1 MPNVLVTHSDEPLG
15 RRVVKLL
22 WHDEEIGRIFALGSE
37 AAPRAFD
44 TFRAGASP
52 RFAYA
57 RIDLAK
63 HRPMSDFFHSAPFRE
78 CEIDTV
84 VHVPQHGVASEGPPL
99 AGRVSTR
106 AAEARLVLQH
116 ALATR
121 SVRSLVAVG
130 SAFVYRLDPGNANH
144 LTESSELDLDPDTA
158 PGLRPWIDCDM
169 LFHGEVGNPRLRVAL
184 LRMPTVVASGGYVYL
199 HPGLAGRAG
208 PRLRP
213 LGFDPLCAVISDKD
227 AARAVQ
233 AAVHS
238 GAAGT
243 FNLAGREAI
252 PLSTLG
258 RWTRRPCLPV
268 PGPLL
273 RAARA
278 GVGRFLG
285 DPLRGALDGPHLRYG
300 FTLDTRRAERVL
312 GFRPEY
318 RIGLAR
324 AGDGGLRLETARA
337 HSAWL

>member
-22 WHDEEIGRIFALGSE
+22 WHDERIGSIFALGSG

-44 TFRAGASP
+44 TFRGGMSQ

-57 RIDLAK
+57 PIDLAR
-63 HRPMSDFFHSAPFRE
+63 HRPMSDFFHSKRFRDFG
-78 CEIDTV
+78 IDTV

-99 AGRVSTR
+99 AGKVSSR

-116 ALATR
+116 TLETR
-121 SVRSLVAVG
+121 SIRSLVAVG
-130 SAFVYRLDPGNANH
+130 SAFVYRLAPGNANH
-144 LTESSELDLDPDTA
+144 LSESSELDLDPDPA

-169 LFHGEVGNPRLRVAL
+169 LFHGEIGSPRLRVAL
-184 LRMPTVVASGGYVYL
+184 LRLPTVVASGGYVYL
-199 HPGLAGRAG
+199 HPGLAGRAL

-233 AAVHS
+233 AAIHS
-238 GAAGT
+238 SSAGA

-252 PLSTLG
+252 PLSVLG
-258 RWTRRPCLPV
+258 RWTRRPFLPV
-268 PGPLL
+268 PGLLL
-273 RAARA
+273 RAAGA
-278 GVGRFLG
+278 GVGRFLR
-285 DPLRGALDGPHLRYG
+285 DPLRDALDGPHLRYG
-300 FTLDTRRAERVL
+300 FTLDTSRAEREL
-312 GFRPEY
+312 GFRPQY

-337 HSAWL
+337 